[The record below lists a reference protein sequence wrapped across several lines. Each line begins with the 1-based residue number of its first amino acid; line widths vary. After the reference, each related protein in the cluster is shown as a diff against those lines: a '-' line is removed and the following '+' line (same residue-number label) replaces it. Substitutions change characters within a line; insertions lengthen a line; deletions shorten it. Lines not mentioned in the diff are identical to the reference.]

1 MLLSSPHDD
10 DLFKLNGLK
19 VYYPVNESIIEQDM
33 SSCLASQTGSLP
45 LGYVNN
51 TTEGAVTP
59 SVLCQFGPE
68 KTLEKPA
75 EWKLSPLLCE
85 TW

>member
-45 LGYVNN
+45 LGY
-51 TTEGAVTP
+51 A
-59 SVLCQFGPE
+59 
-68 KTLEKPA
+68 K
-75 EWKLSPLLCE
+75 
-85 TW
+85 

>member
-1 MLLSSPHDD
+1 MYLVKSSYSHHIIFFFCFIAQFYLFYKLIVVANMLLSSPHDD

-45 LGYVNN
+45 LGY
-51 TTEGAVTP
+51 A
-59 SVLCQFGPE
+59 
-68 KTLEKPA
+68 K
-75 EWKLSPLLCE
+75 
-85 TW
+85 